1 MHPDPDR
8 LRKVPLFEGVGTDQL
23 EQIASWFDVE
33 EHPAGTR
40 LTREG
45 ASGYAFFILDE
56 GRARVE
62 VDGAAVNELR
72 AGDVFGEMAFFAD
85 GRRTA
90 DVFADSEVR
99 VLAMFGSRFEQLLA
113 LAPEVA
119 HRLETLARGRPA
131 G

>member
-8 LRKVPLFEGVGTDQL
+8 LREIPLFEGIGTDQL
-23 EQIASWFDVE
+23 EQVASWFDVE

-40 LTREG
+40 LTRAG
-45 ASGYAFFILDE
+45 ASGYAFFILEE
-56 GRARVE
+56 GHARVE
-62 VDGAAVNELR
+62 VDGAAVNQLR

-119 HRLETLARGRPA
+119 HRLETLARRRPA

>member
-8 LRKVPLFEGVGTDQL
+8 LREIPLFEGIGTDQL
-23 EQIASWFDVE
+23 EQVASWFDVE

-40 LTREG
+40 LTRAG
-45 ASGYAFFILDE
+45 ASGYAFFILEE
-56 GRARVE
+56 GHARVE
-62 VDGAAVNELR
+62 VDGAAVNQLR

-90 DVFADSEVR
+90 DVFADTEVR
-99 VLAMFGSRFEQLLA
+99 VLAMFGTRFDQLLA

-119 HRLETLARGRPA
+119 DRLETLARRRPA

>member
-8 LRKVPLFEGVGTDQL
+8 LREIPLFEGVGTDQL

-40 LTREG
+40 LTRAG
-45 ASGYAFFILDE
+45 ASGYAFFILEE
-56 GRARVE
+56 GHARVE

>member
-8 LRKVPLFEGVGTDQL
+8 LREIPLFEGIGTDQL
-23 EQIASWFDVE
+23 EQVASWFDTE

-40 LTREG
+40 LTRAG
-45 ASGYAFFILDE
+45 ASGYAFFILEE
-56 GRARVE
+56 GHARVE